1 MFAPNEDQQPLFT
14 LRGYPVFATYFIVL
28 VYAATMIVATV
39 AGPAAIGAAASMLGF
54 ASEQVHRGQVWRVLS
69 YGLVNPPSIS
79 FVIDMIVIV
88 WFGRELEKFFGRK
101 AFLQFYG
108 LLYLVTPVAFTALGL
123 IRPMSLVGETGGF
136 ALFIAFATLYPGA
149 LMFLRFP
156 AAAVAALLVALYSLL
171 ALYYRD
177 LVGLLALWI
186 NVGFAFA
193 FVRYAQGRIELPSFA
208 MPGFGRR
215 PKLRVLPSPQSR
227 TRDVADV
234 DSLTEM
240 DAILDKIARSGMA
253 SLTAKERARLEKGRE
268 ALLKKDRR

>member
-156 AAAVAALLVALYSLL
+156 AAAVAALLVAIYSLL